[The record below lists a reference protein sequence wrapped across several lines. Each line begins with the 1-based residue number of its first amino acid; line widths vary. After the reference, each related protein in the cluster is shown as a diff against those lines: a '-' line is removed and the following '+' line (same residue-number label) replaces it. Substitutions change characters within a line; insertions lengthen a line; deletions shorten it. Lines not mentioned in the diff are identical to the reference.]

1 MTYDPQRQRPEGQVS
16 NSNRET
22 LNIRQPGESANT
34 GFDWGAVR
42 AAREAA
48 GRSAKSQDPS
58 VGIKDVLLSIAAAPA
73 DIISGNA
80 QLFKAGNQF
89 LDDRASK
96 YLRGEKKPLID
107 IPISPEMLK
116 VMQNNSGNTLSNLGN
131 ALIQRAGTLAENA
144 SKSIKDN
151 YSDGAKQAAAMPFI
165 ERNKDGNLQAGAG
178 LFDKDAWLINA
189 IPTITQMATS
199 GLVAKFGARAVAEG
213 VERATY
219 ERLKKSV
226 PDAVARETAQLAGEK
241 ARGIAQKTGFV
252 GMALLVL

>member
-1 MTYDPQRQRPEGQVS
+1 MTYDPQQQRPEGQVS

-89 LDDRASK
+89 LDDS
-96 YLRGEKKPLID
+96 LFLTTFPSWITMSVT
-107 IPISPEMLK
+107 ISERCA
-116 VMQNNSGNTLSNLGN
+116 LSFSV
-131 ALIQRAGTLAENA
+131 
-144 SKSIKDN
+144 SKSSEI
-151 YSDGAKQAAAMPFI
+151 SAA
-165 ERNKDGNLQAGAG
+165 
-178 LFDKDAWLINA
+178 
-189 IPTITQMATS
+189 
-199 GLVAKFGARAVAEG
+199 
-213 VERATY
+213 
-219 ERLKKSV
+219 
-226 PDAVARETAQLAGEK
+226 
-241 ARGIAQKTGFV
+241 
-252 GMALLVL
+252 